1 MLFRKKCISE
11 RKVIEFYRRFRQ
23 RKACHL
29 STSVQFLILMAKRS
43 VKLHLRTCS
52 FKNNFFCS
60 VQTCCRQK
68 TLKNLNN
75 LNCKPEFLPLN
86 GAGYSFTS
94 TRNFPLTK
102 RDGTTLSKPIDRQNL
117 WKRYDSAAIRKELFH
132 FTAYLWTKTVNKR
145 VETMRKSF
153 ESDKLQPKQKRNFFF
168 WSTNGFE
175 NIA

>member
-75 LNCKPEFLPLN
+75 LNRKLEFFATQRCWPFVYLNKKFSVDQERRDHTFKTYWSAKFMKAVRFCSNKKGTISFYRLFVDKDCK
-86 GAGYSFTS
+86 
-94 TRNFPLTK
+94 
-102 RDGTTLSKPIDRQNL
+102 
-117 WKRYDSAAIRKELFH
+117 
-132 FTAYLWTKTVNKR
+132 
-145 VETMRKSF
+145 
-153 ESDKLQPKQKRNFFF
+153 
-168 WSTNGFE
+168 
-175 NIA
+175 